1 MVHQFYLVLTWH
13 ILSCSLP
20 YEPRRRAST
29 APPTIA
35 ARCENTLAA
44 RPVNEAPVTTAA
56 PTPALEATSDM
67 AQIPDPAIQAPPAQ
81 SAAAA
86 ARPTLRG
93 QIADNPLLSFLG
105 ALIVMLLTA
114 AVASPHL
121 RINDTNDRLDRIED
135 AIGRLNNK
143 IDTEI
148 GRLDNKIDRLN
159 NKIDTQI
166 DRLNNK
172 IDTKFDQLDNKI
184 DTKFDE
190 LDNKIDQLDDRIDR
204 IELKLAE
211 LITALQTSGVIAS
224 AAPG

>member
-1 MVHQFYLVLTWH
+1 
-13 ILSCSLP
+13 
-20 YEPRRRAST
+20 
-29 APPTIA
+29 
-35 ARCENTLAA
+35 
-44 RPVNEAPVTTAA
+44 
-56 PTPALEATSDM
+56 M
-67 AQIPDPAIQAPPAQ
+67 AQTPDPAIQAPSAQ
-81 SAAAA
+81 SAATA

-93 QIADNPLLSFLG
+93 QIADNPLLTFLG

-148 GRLDNKIDRLN
+148 GRLDNKID
-159 NKIDTQI
+159 TQI

-190 LDNKIDQLDDRIDR
+190 LDDRIDR

-224 AAPG
+224 AGPG

>member
-1 MVHQFYLVLTWH
+1 
-13 ILSCSLP
+13 
-20 YEPRRRAST
+20 
-29 APPTIA
+29 
-35 ARCENTLAA
+35 
-44 RPVNEAPVTTAA
+44 
-56 PTPALEATSDM
+56 M
-67 AQIPDPAIQAPPAQ
+67 AHTPDPATQAPPVQ

-143 IDTEI
+143 IDTEV
-148 GRLDNKIDRLN
+148 GRLDNKID
-159 NKIDTQI
+159 
-166 DRLNNK
+166 
-172 IDTKFDQLDNKI
+172 TKFSELDNKI

-190 LDNKIDQLDDRIDR
+190 LDDRIDR

-224 AAPG
+224 AAPASDGTGEST

>member
-1 MVHQFYLVLTWH
+1 
-13 ILSCSLP
+13 
-20 YEPRRRAST
+20 
-29 APPTIA
+29 
-35 ARCENTLAA
+35 
-44 RPVNEAPVTTAA
+44 
-56 PTPALEATSDM
+56 M
-67 AQIPDPAIQAPPAQ
+67 AHTPDPATQAPPVQ

-135 AIGRLNNK
+135 TMHAGFAA
-143 IDTEI
+143 
-148 GRLDNKIDRLN
+148 
-159 NKIDTQI
+159 
-166 DRLNNK
+166 LNNK
-172 IDTKFDQLDNKI
+172 IDTKISQLDNKNDTNYDELDNKI
-184 DTKFDE
+184 DTKFAELDIKIDTKFAE

-211 LITALQTSGVIAS
+211 LITAVQTSGVIAS
-224 AAPG
+224 ADPG

>member
-1 MVHQFYLVLTWH
+1 M
-13 ILSCSLP
+13 
-20 YEPRRRAST
+20 
-29 APPTIA
+29 
-35 ARCENTLAA
+35 
-44 RPVNEAPVTTAA
+44 TTTA
-56 PTPALEATSDM
+56 PTPAVEATSDM
-67 AQIPDPAIQAPPAQ
+67 AHTPDPATQAPPVQ
-81 SAAAA
+81 GVAAA

-135 AIGRLNNK
+135 TMHAGFAA
-143 IDTEI
+143 
-148 GRLDNKIDRLN
+148 
-159 NKIDTQI
+159 
-166 DRLNNK
+166 LNNK
-172 IDTKFDQLDNKI
+172 IDTKISQLDNKIDTNYDELDNKI
-184 DTKFDE
+184 DTKFAELDNKIDTKFAE

-224 AAPG
+224 ADPG